1 MRERDIFEGAIARS
15 EGSERKQYLKEQC
28 GNDLKLLRRVER
40 LLENHR
46 ITGFFLDPVRHP
58 LEQTDLFNE
67 ESKHVALPPQ
77 IHPPAK
83 VRYVGDYE
91 LIDEIARGG
100 MGVVFRARQMSLN
113 RIVAIKLLIA
123 STSFSKDAKSRFVAE
138 AESAAMLDHPNI
150 LPVYE
155 IGEHGAVPYYSM
167 KLVEGGSLAN
177 QLPYFQRNR
186 RSAVELI
193 AKVSRAVHYGHARG
207 IIHRDLKPGN
217 ILLEKLDQPF
227 VADFGLAKR
236 LEADGGLTRSGEI
249 LGTPS
254 YMSPEQAKGH
264 KSITTGVDIF
274 ALGCMLYELLV
285 GQKPFPGNDALDVLR
300 RVVEEEPHPLGKV
313 DPSIDL
319 DLETI
324 VFKCLEKDCE
334 KRYPTAAALADDLE
348 RWLRGEPIHARRI
361 GRVER
366 LWKWARRHPSR
377 AGLTLSATAL
387 SFLLLVGVPTFW
399 YRDQWLKQRASQA
412 EQRENQAK
420 TSGTEAKVE
429 SSQTRERLGHE
440 KIEAMQAQVIANL
453 NSATAI
459 RAKETPGTIKSYW
472 TTLKNAVE
480 LKEPM
485 LAQARDLDANAL
497 SNANQFWTQT
507 LPKLRYEALQW
518 SFNSQPRLLKS
529 CTLDT
534 HDKSQGQFQNYGQGG
549 LLGQITYSNNRRSAL
564 SGDGSLIAHHVPAS
578 DKDESDSIELWDCGK
593 REVVRSIRLPS
604 LRALPGKQLERVAV
618 TPILNQKDYLHLVW
632 IDHSQEFT
640 KGPTSSSILTHAR
653 YSLNEEV
660 PPQVSTVD
668 LGKVLVA
675 PVVNMFPGPRS
686 PALSFRSPQFVL
698 NKDAARLVVFE
709 DQLRTSGLYEGNPVV
724 VIDLNTHQVIKS
736 YRGCSPQVEPAKAG
750 TARAMRPVATLP
762 GLNGVLFAPL
772 TAKHA
777 QPLMIDH
784 FADGVE
790 PTRLAINNGLDSN
803 EPVVISPDGKWLAT
817 IQVEGYTTRAVLQK
831 LSESQSTYVELP
843 NDDAVNR
850 ARQVVDVKR
859 NIEVCFS
866 PDSER
871 LLVATPNQLSVIQV
885 AENLLLWSWNSE
897 ANPKSASAV
906 NIDPR
911 KTLQAE
917 SLQFLPDN
925 RVAVCYAIPN
935 QLPTQHQQIWQFWEL
950 PEYSQQLQLAAP
962 LSAGRYVERK
972 DGECMVAPLSPTETL
987 MVTSANSI
995 LSRQDFGQRLGVP
1008 QQFEA
1013 RVFGANGSYTRSTLP
1028 GAQNFRFVWNVV
1040 SRRKDWR
1047 DLHWL
1052 RSRVSAEALRAE
1064 FLDPIEFVTSVRSNQ
1079 GQIESFESN
1088 DNWRIGLNQY
1098 ITEHGLLS
1106 SDPTIQ
1112 GDERLR
1118 DVFENLSLLTTKRHE
1133 NQSSLF
1139 VRDHTSGQ
1147 IVFELSQPILESVS
1161 SARFHE
1167 KGKYVIA
1174 DCEKGSLLV
1183 RVDGSSPPTIMR
1195 EARGSSPHERF
1206 DLLVRQ
1212 NHQTGVWS
1220 VYDPED
1226 GKPQFE
1232 IASANGLL
1240 ATATCL
1246 DGGLVAFLVRDEGRK
1261 SHITLWSPKVG
1272 SSKRIDAEVDSFDGF
1287 NILAM
1292 SDTGDRLVLLN
1303 RMEGSMRVRMWDTTT
1318 QKLLLQEGNSDNTW
1332 INCAILPGA
1341 NCLVVDKRR
1350 IPDPRAASDET
1361 TIYDLQSGKRR
1372 SSLTDHTLEV
1382 KASFADQ
1389 YLIVRQP
1396 NREVMIYD
1404 ASKAEKVVELG
1415 SGELIGF
1422 GRQHVIIASDDQVKL
1437 WNVLEKKSFTI
1448 PVNAKSHLRLGESE
1462 TVLVS
1467 SDVATG
1473 LTQAWDTQNGKLI
1486 CTLDLHGESR
1496 LQKSLPPIATA
1507 LNVSPSGKR
1516 VAVAV
1521 HNETR
1526 IFDLESGEQTAV
1538 VPRTSHPYG
1547 IRCLASG
1554 PDNLFATGGLD
1565 PTISLWEAST
1575 GKHLAMLEGFAGEL
1589 SAVAFAGINQL
1600 LARDKDGTLVLCHID
1615 EKNSRYQLEVVWQ
1628 KMGPKPSNR
1637 TSAIALTNGN
1647 SFATGNEDGS
1657 IDIRSLVDGVS
1668 TRHFDPPAKSNKLN
1682 SLTFNPSG
1690 THLIL
1695 GSDDGQLRSLE
1706 IASGVTKL
1714 LGSKSGSVID
1724 IEYIDLD
1731 VFCRLASDGTVDL
1744 WHTDGQ
1750 WIAELPTPK
1759 MASTDM
1765 ALDLGRSS
1773 LFTTGSDGSVMR
1785 VNMANVQ
1792 QMLANHGLGWSNRH

>member
-1 MRERDIFEGAIARS
+1 MRERKIFEGAIARS
-15 EGSERKQYLKEQC
+15 EGSERNRYLEEQC
-28 GNDLKLLRRVER
+28 GSDLKLLRRVER

-46 ITGFFLDPVRHP
+46 TTGSFLDPVRHP
-58 LEQTDLFNE
+58 LEPTELFSD
-67 ESKHVALPPQ
+67 ESTEVALPPQ
-77 IHPPAK
+77 IHSHAK

-123 STSFSKDAKSRFVAE
+123 STSLSNDAKARFVAE

-186 RSAVELI
+186 PSAVELI

-217 ILLEKLDQPF
+217 ILLEKLDQPL

-236 LEADGGLTRSGEI
+236 LEADGGLTRSGDI

-274 ALGCMLYELLV
+274 ALGCMLYELLA

-300 RVVEEEPHPLGKV
+300 RVVEEEPQPLGKV

-324 VFKCLEKDCE
+324 AFKCLEKDCD

-348 RWLRGEPIHARRI
+348 RWLRGEPVHARRI

-399 YRDQWLKQRASQA
+399 YRDQWLKQRANQA

-420 TSGTEAKVE
+420 TSETEAKTE
-429 SSQTRERLGHE
+429 SSQTLERLGHE
-440 KIEAMQAQVIANL
+440 KIEAMQAQVIAYL

-485 LAQARDLDANAL
+485 LAQARDLDANTL
-497 SNANQFWTQT
+497 SNANKFWMQT

-529 CTLDT
+529 FTLDT
-534 HDKSQGQFQNYGQGG
+534 HDKSQGTIQNFGQGG
-549 LLGQITYSNNRRSAL
+549 LPGQVTYNNNPRSAL
-564 SGDGSLIAHHVPAS
+564 SGDGSLIAQHVPAS
-578 DKDESDSIELWDCGK
+578 DKEENDRIELWDCGK

-604 LRALPGKQLERVAV
+604 LRTQPGKQLERVAV

-632 IDHSQEFT
+632 IDHLQEFAQ
-640 KGPTSSSILTHAR
+640 GPTSSSILTHAR
-653 YSLNEEV
+653 YSLSEEV
-660 PPQVSTVD
+660 PTQVSTVD

-675 PVVNMFPGPRS
+675 PVVNMFPGPKS
-686 PALSFRSPQFVL
+686 PALSFRNPQFVL
-698 NKDAARLVVFE
+698 NKDATRLVAFE

-736 YRGCSPQVEPAKAG
+736 YRGCSPRIEPAKER
-750 TARAMRPVATLP
+750 TVRAMRPVATLP
-762 GLNGVLFAPL
+762 DLNGVLFAPL
-772 TAKHA
+772 TAKH
-777 QPLMIDH
+777 PLVIDH

-790 PTRLAINNGLDSN
+790 PIRLTINNGLDSS
-803 EPVVISPDGKWLAT
+803 EPVVISPNGKWLAT
-817 IQVEGYTTRAVLQK
+817 IQVEGYTTRAVLQN
-831 LSESQSTYVELP
+831 LSEPQSTYVELP
-843 NDDAVNR
+843 NDDSVNR
-850 ARQVVDVKR
+850 SHQLINLEKNV
-859 NIEVCFS
+859 EVCFS

-885 AENLLLWSWNSE
+885 AENKLLWSWNAE
-897 ANPKSASAV
+897 VNPKSASAA
-906 NIDPR
+906 NFDPR

-917 SLQFLPDN
+917 TLQFLPDN
-925 RVAVCYAIPN
+925 RIAVCYAVPN
-935 QLPTQHQQIWQFWEL
+935 QFPTLHQQVWQFWEL
-950 PEYSQQLQLAAP
+950 PEFSQQLQLGGT
-962 LSAGRYVERK
+962 SSMGRYVETQE
-972 DGECMVAPLSPTETL
+972 GECMVAPLSPTETL
-987 MVTSANSI
+987 SVTNANRI
-995 LSRQDFGQRLGVP
+995 LSRQDFGQRLEGR

-1013 RVFGANGSYTRSTLP
+1013 RAFGATGSYTRSTLP
-1028 GAQNFRFVWNVV
+1028 GVQNFRVDWNVV

-1064 FLDPIEFVTSVRSNQ
+1064 FFDPIEFVTSVRSNQ

-1098 ITEHGLLS
+1098 IAENGLLS

-1112 GDERLR
+1112 GDERLL
-1118 DVFENLSLLTTKRHE
+1118 DVYENLSLLTARRHE
-1133 NQSSLF
+1133 NQSSLI
-1139 VRDHTSGQ
+1139 VRDHSTGQ
-1147 IVFELSQPILESVS
+1147 IVFELSQPILESVI

-1167 KGKYVIA
+1167 KGKYIIA
-1174 DCEKGSLLV
+1174 DCSEGSLLA
-1183 RVDGSSPPTIMR
+1183 RVDGGSPPTILP
-1195 EARGSSPHERF
+1195 EVRGSSSHERF

-1212 NHQTGVWS
+1212 NHQSGMWS
-1220 VYDPED
+1220 VYNPED

-1246 DGGLVAFLVRDEGRK
+1246 DGSLVAFLVRDEERK
-1261 SHITLWSPKVG
+1261 STIILWSPKVG
-1272 SSKRIDAEVDSFDGF
+1272 SSKRIDAEVDLFDGF

-1292 SDTGDRLVLLN
+1292 SDNGDRLVLLN
-1303 RMEGSMRVRMWDTTT
+1303 RMQGSMRVRMWDTNT
-1318 QKLLLQEGNSDNTW
+1318 QKLLVQEGNSGKSW
-1332 INCAILPGA
+1332 INCAILPDA

-1372 SSLTDHTLEV
+1372 SSLTEHTLEV
-1382 KASFADQ
+1382 KTSFAGK

-1396 NREVMIYD
+1396 NRELTIYD
-1404 ASKAEKVVELG
+1404 ALKSEKVVELG

-1437 WNVLEKKSFTI
+1437 WNVLKKKSFTI

-1467 SDVATG
+1467 SEVATG

-1486 CTLDLHGESR
+1486 CTLELRGESS
-1496 LQKSLPPIATA
+1496 LQNSLPPIATA
-1507 LNVSPSGKR
+1507 LNVSPTGKR

-1526 IFDLESGEQTAV
+1526 IFDLESGKQTAV
-1538 VPRTSHPYG
+1538 VPRTSHPDG

-1554 PDNLFATGGLD
+1554 PDNLLVTGGLD

-1589 SAVAFAGINQL
+1589 SAVAFVGISQL

-1615 EKNSRYQLEVVWQ
+1615 EQNSKYQLEVVWQ
-1628 KMGPKPSNR
+1628 KMGPKPSRR

-1657 IDIRSLVDGVS
+1657 IDIRSLVDGEA
-1668 TRHFDPPAKSNKLN
+1668 TLHFDPPAESNKLN

-1695 GSDDGQLRSLE
+1695 GSDDGPMRSLE
-1706 IASGVTKL
+1706 IASGVAKM

-1724 IEYIDLD
+1724 IEFIDVD
-1731 VFCRLASDGTVDL
+1731 VFCRLARDGTLDL

-1759 MASTDM
+1759 MVSTDM
-1765 ALDLGRSS
+1765 ALNLDRSS
-1773 LFTTGSDGSVMR
+1773 LFTTGSDGTVMR

-1792 QMLANHGLGWSNRH
+1792 QMLASHGLGWSNRD